1 MSKIVSAGFLLGAV
15 ITMSGTSQAATV
27 TPIFPVI
34 PQFGGIFPMPTAA
47 ERPDPKLR
55 YRVIFNI
62 TKSAASPDK
71 LNPSLEK
78 VAQLLNLLGADGVQP
93 AAGDIIAIVQGP
105 ATPLTLKNAAYAART
120 KGEKNPNLALIT
132 ALKKAGVSVRVCS
145 QAMIG
150 NGITP
155 DQVTADVIIDDSA
168 LTTLTNLQLRGYA
181 LIPD

>member
-1 MSKIVSAGFLLGAV
+1 MSNITLAGLLLGAAM
-15 ITMSGTSQAATV
+15 TMSGTSQAATLI
-27 TPIFPVI
+27 PIFPII
-34 PQFGGIFPMPTAA
+34 PQFGGIFPMPTAN

-62 TKSAASPDK
+62 TKSAVSPDK

-78 VAQLLNLLGADGVQP
+78 VARLVNLLGADGVRP
-93 AAGDIIAIVQGP
+93 AVGDIVAIVQGP
-105 ATPLTLKNAAYAART
+105 ATPLILQNAAYAART
-120 KGEKNPNLALIT
+120 KEEKNPNLALIT

-150 NGITP
+150 NDITA
-155 DQVTADVIIDDSA
+155 DQVAADVIIDDSA

>member
-1 MSKIVSAGFLLGAV
+1 MSKIVSAALLLGAV
-15 ITMSGTSQAATV
+15 MTISRTSHAATS
-27 TPIFPVI
+27 TPMFPVI

-47 ERPDPKLR
+47 ERPDPKLH

-62 TKSAASPDK
+62 TKPATLPDK

-78 VAQLLNLLGADGVQP
+78 VARLVNLLGADGVRP
-93 AAGDIIAIVQGP
+93 AAGDIVAIVQGP
-105 ATPLTLKNAAYAART
+105 ATPVILKNAAYRART
-120 KGEKNPNLALIT
+120 KAEKNPNLALIT

-155 DQVTADVIIDDSA
+155 DQVSPDVIVDDSA